1 MAQNGKAVPER
12 GAFSVAKSAFAA
24 FRRDNMTSV
33 AAALAYYA
41 FMSVPAGLLVFVGAF
56 GLFAGPHAVSVVV
69 GKLNGIVPA
78 QAASLVDGSLHRL
91 VENRGTGLT
100 VLVIGLLVAV
110 WSLTGAMQ
118 NVIWGVNIAHE
129 CPDRRG
135 FVKKRLIAAGMVVF
149 ALVGFAVAFGVLVLG
164 PHLSTWI
171 GRATGEKSLV
181 EIGWYVAEWPL
192 ALVGL
197 LFAFVGLMALA
208 PDRRDTDH
216 RAVSAG
222 AIVATV
228 AWVAASALFS
238 VYLSQFASY
247 NKAWGSLAAVVV
259 MLTWLWLG
267 GVSLLFGAEIDAELE
282 RRRSSKPA
290 PAGQSGD
297 ARTGERKENLVPGAG

>member
-1 MAQNGKAVPER
+1 MPGAA
-12 GAFSVAKSAFAA
+12 AFSIARSAFSE

-41 FMSVPAGLLVFVGAF
+41 FMSVPASLLVVVGAF
-56 GLFAGPHAVSVVV
+56 GLFAGPHAITVVV

-78 QAASLVDGSLHRL
+78 QASSLIDGDLHRL
-91 VENRGTGLT
+91 VANRGSSLT
-100 VLVIGLLVAV
+100 VLVIGLLVAL

-118 NVIWGVNIAHE
+118 NVMWGVGIAHE

-135 FVKKRLIAAGMVVF
+135 FVRKRLVALVMIVL

-164 PHLSTWI
+164 PHLSAWI
-171 GRATGEKSLV
+171 GRSTGHRALV
-181 EIGWYVAEWPL
+181 TTGWYVAEWPL

-197 LFAFVGLMALA
+197 LFVFAALMVLA
-208 PDRRDTDH
+208 PDRRDTEV
-216 RAVSAG
+216 RAVSTG

-228 AWVAASALFS
+228 AWVVASALFS

-247 NKAWGSLAAVVV
+247 NKTWGSLAAVVI

-267 GVSLLFGAEIDAELE
+267 GVALLFGAEVDAELE
-282 RRRSSKPA
+282 RRRGAA
-290 PAGQSGD
+290 PVS
-297 ARTGERKENLVPGAG
+297 REREDVEDEQQPEALRS